1 MKVTF
6 WGVRGSLP
14 TPLSPERIRAK
25 IEAVVQRIAVSDL
38 ENSNA
43 RERFISSLPP
53 WIYGT
58 VGGNSACV
66 EIRTKKNEIFILDAG
81 SGIRLL
87 GKKLAKEEARVFHIF
102 ISHFHWDHIQG
113 LPFFDP
119 AYNQDSEIHFYSP
132 SEDLKRILFAQM
144 EEPEFPVTMNA
155 FTKKITYHTIVPNES
170 FYVGDVQ
177 VTCKKM
183 SHPGDSYAYSFL
195 EDNRKFIY
203 ATDVEI
209 FTKDFERDGE
219 NDQFFDTADVLVI
232 DSQYTAEEAVEKE
245 NWGHSAF
252 CYAVDFAAA
261 WNIPKVLLFHHD
273 PTYDDKKVYSILQS
287 ARWYAGYAVKK
298 EINLDIA
305 AEGLEIEV

>member
-1 MKVTF
+1 MKVMF

-14 TPLSPERIRAK
+14 TPLSPEKIKAK
-25 IEAVVQRIAVSDL
+25 IEAVVQRITVSDL
-38 ENSNA
+38 ESSDS

-58 VGGNSACV
+58 VGGNSACL
-66 EIRTKKNEIFILDAG
+66 ELTTKSNASFILDAG

-87 GKKLAKEEARVFHIF
+87 GKKLARDNVKKINIF

-119 AYNQDSEIHFYSP
+119 AYQRDCEIHFYSA
-132 SEDLKRILFAQM
+132 SSNIKDILLNQM
-144 EEPEFPVTMNA
+144 KEPEFPVTMDA
-155 FTKKITYHTIVPNES
+155 FTKNITYHTIVPGERFIVEGVKVN
-170 FYVGDVQ
+170 
-177 VTCKKM
+177 CKKM
-183 SHPGDSYAYSFL
+183 SHPGDSYAFSFE
-195 EDNRKFIY
+195 EDDKKFIY

-209 FTKDFERDGE
+209 FTKDFEKDGDNDSFFE
-219 NDQFFDTADVLVI
+219 NADVLVI

-252 CYAVDFAAA
+252 CYAVDFASA
-261 WNIPKVLLFHHD
+261 WNIKKVLLFHHD

-287 ARWYAGYAVKK
+287 ARWYANYAVKK

-305 AEGLEIEV
+305 CEGLEITV

>member
-1 MKVTF
+1 MF

-25 IEAVVQRIAVSDL
+25 IDAVVQRIAVSDL
-38 ENSNA
+38 QNSNT
-43 RERFISSLPP
+43 RELFISSLPP

-66 EIRTKKNEIFILDAG
+66 ELRTKKNEVFILDAG

-87 GKKLAKEEARVFHIF
+87 GKKLAKEEVTDFHIF
-102 ISHFHWDHIQG
+102 MSHFHWDHIQG
-113 LPFFDP
+113 LPFFEP
-119 AYNQDSEIHFYSP
+119 AYNPASRIHFYSP
-132 SEDLKRILFAQM
+132 SPNLQDVLQSQM
-144 EEPEFPVTMNA
+144 KEPEFPVTMLA
-155 FTKKITYHTIVPNES
+155 FTKNISFHTIVPNEPFS
-170 FYVGDVQ
+170 VGEVNI
-177 VTCKKM
+177 TCKKM
-183 SHPGDSYAYSFL
+183 SHPGDSYAYSFT
-195 EDNRKFIY
+195 EDGKKFIY

-219 NDQFFDTADVLVI
+219 SDMFFDAADVLVI
-232 DSQYTAEEAVEKE
+232 DSQYTADEAVEKV

-273 PTYDDKKVYSILQS
+273 PAYDDKKVYSILQS

-298 EINLDIA
+298 DITLDIA
-305 AEGLEIEV
+305 AEGMEIEV